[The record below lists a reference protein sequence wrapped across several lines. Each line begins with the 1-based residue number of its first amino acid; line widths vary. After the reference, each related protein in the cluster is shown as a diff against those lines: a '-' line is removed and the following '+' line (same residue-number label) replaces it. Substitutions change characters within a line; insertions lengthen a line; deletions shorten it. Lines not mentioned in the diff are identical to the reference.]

1 MCEASTRSILFDIE
15 IATQVMCS
23 GLLFFLSIQY
33 RGDEMIG
40 LLTAAPAHTPGVTV
54 GRQITQIPF
63 REIVN

>member
-15 IATQVMCS
+15 IATQVMYS

-40 LLTAAPAHTPGVTV
+40 LLTAAPAHTPGVTS
-54 GRQITQIPF
+54 F
-63 REIVN
+63 N